1 MEIEKAETKGY
12 SRSTVEGMV
21 EGAPKWWIKQVQE
34 NRSLM
39 GLSPLRV
46 EGVDDDECS
55 EEQRT
60 INKIERSRYTVK
72 ALQAAKNLGHSVEIA
87 EATVAKKFD

>member
-1 MEIEKAETKGY
+1 
-12 SRSTVEGMV
+12 
-21 EGAPKWWIKQVQE
+21 
-34 NRSLM
+34 M
-39 GLSPLRV
+39 GLKPLRV

-60 INKIERSRYTVK
+60 INKIERSRYTMK